1 MPETDM
7 IAAIF
12 VPLSLAAIVIGV
24 AHYFYKWRALR
35 TMTPTAD
42 VEKRLARVEVAL
54 DDVTSEL
61 MRVTEGQQMLTKL
74 LAERAAEASHV
85 PR

>member
-1 MPETDM
+1 MPDPDL

-12 VPLSLAAIVIGV
+12 VPTSLAAIVYAV
-24 AHYFYKWRALR
+24 AHYFYKWRALAK
-35 TMTPTAD
+35 MTPAAD

-54 DDVTSEL
+54 DDVAAEL

-74 LAERAAEASHV
+74 LAERASEASHA